1 MPLVLEPRNPF
12 QPEAVTISEVAV
24 GSTVREWVKEKYPQ
38 TGEFPNPTVCLLNGK
53 PLMRSG
59 WDDPLAQDDVVTF
72 EVQPGAPSL
81 IWAAVSIVVGLG
93 VGLLLP
99 KPKYEVTTGET
110 VYSVKGQQNRVG
122 LGEPIEEVYGRCR
135 VWPKYGSIPYTRFI
149 NGEQYQYALFCI
161 GQGSYD
167 TANAVV
173 QIENTPIE
181 NFSNVTYAWYGPNQP
196 VTLFDDNV
204 VTSSEV
210 GGIELFGSNESGY
223 THTGP
228 FVANEA
234 GTLTEKLE
242 VDIVFPQGLCSFSS
256 KGKKRNQTASVLVE
270 YQKIDDS
277 GNVLGDWQT
286 LVSQSWTMQTTTTQR
301 FTFTKTVEAGRYQ
314 VRAIRTN
321 EKNKDN
327 GAANVVQ
334 WYALRATLPST
345 RTYGDTTHLAVV
357 MKATN
362 QLNDSSAYRINAW
375 VHRMLETWNKANQ
388 SWTARV
394 ATRSPVWAFLHMFRS
409 SNGGQQSDARFS
421 LDEYADLAAFYE
433 AEGRNFDYI
442 FDTKTNVWDAA
453 KLIARVGR
461 AMPLTYG
468 SKIVW
473 TRDTPKTLPSMLFG
487 PHNIKAGTFQVN
499 YALKKDGEYD
509 GVLVEYTD
517 PDDFLPRSIRCLIG
531 DDGVAILTPRE
542 GHSGD
547 DAGNHLEEI
556 KLLGCTSRNF
566 AYREGCFYRAQKKF
580 QRIGPK
586 FETGMEGILP
596 PYGSLIAVGHDLP
609 RWAQHGHVVELNVDK
624 RTVTLN
630 NELTFTSGLNHY
642 IAFNL
647 RDGTASEPIICTA
660 GSAANQVILSE
671 DAPDG
676 LYLSDDIWAPTF
688 LFGPGDN
695 WSKKCILTS
704 ATPSTGASGVAI
716 EATIYDPRVYAND
729 SAVAPDPEERD
740 VPVPTVPVL
749 NCASL
754 AYNSA
759 TGLLSWE
766 NATSATA
773 YEVETSRDSGA
784 TWASEGQTGNNFLP
798 LSLSSGSWQIRVRP
812 LGLGTGSWCS
822 ITENLSADSG
832 NVDEGLP
839 EVPGNYDDLLTQLGI
854 IAEPVGSLLWSY
866 ASAMPTLVGHAE
878 FGTASVPPILYRRM
892 EAGGVVDATVNSY
905 NPWVDGDIHT
915 SHSYGWYNHSGQT
928 GASAI
933 ETTDKDT
940 GVTTRNSYVWQL
952 TCSPCGVGGCGGSDQ
967 GGTHLPEIRPSTA
980 ANSGFVITKDTQTE
994 INFIAQVGCKAYA
1007 GVYDEAWSEIV
1018 ANSGMGYERLS
1029 DPDTEADAES
1039 RARSSASWSAWSA
1052 TAPISKY
1059 QARTTDIS
1067 WSEILVKLKGP
1078 DGGFT
1083 ATPGWPYKL
1092 TIATQQR
1099 AYGSSDAWAD
1109 ADPVVFAVVADN
1121 EGKISIPETKLDCPR
1136 GMERRAVSI
1145 TWSYDA

>member
-12 QPEAVTISEVAV
+12 QPEAATISEVAV
-24 GSTVREWVKEKYPQ
+24 GSTVREWVKAKYPQ

-59 WDDPLAQDDVVTF
+59 WDAPLAKNDVVTF
-72 EVQPGAPSL
+72 EAQPGAPGL

-277 GNVLGDWQT
+277 GNSIGDWQT
-286 LVSQSWTMQTTTTQR
+286 LVSKSWTMQTTTTQR
-301 FTFTKTVEAGRYQ
+301 FTFTKTVDAGRYQ

-375 VHRMLETWNKANQ
+375 VNRMLETWDKTTQ
-388 SWTARV
+388 SWTAMV

-409 SNGGQQSDARFS
+409 SNGGQQLDARFS

-487 PHNIKAGTFQVN
+487 PHSIKAGTFQVN

-531 DDGVAILTPRE
+531 DDGVAILAPRG

-609 RWAQHGHVVELNVDK
+609 RWAQHGHVVELNVDR

-647 RDGTASEPIICTA
+647 RDGAASEPILCTA

-704 ATPSTGASGVAI
+704 ATPSAGASGVAI

-729 SAVAPDPEERD
+729 SATAPDVEDSDTP
-740 VPVPTVPVL
+740 PATVPVL

-754 AYNSA
+754 KYNPD

-766 NATSATA
+766 TATNATA
-773 YEVETSRDSGA
+773 YEVETSRDDGA
-784 TWASEGQTGNNFLP
+784 TWAKCDTTGNNFLP
-798 LSLSSGSWQIRVRP
+798 LSLSSGGWQIRVRP

-832 NVDEGLP
+832 NVDEGP
-839 EVPGNYDDLLTQLGI
+839 IEEPGSYDDLLTQLGI

-866 ASAMPTLVGHAE
+866 ASAMLSIGGYTQFSVATPPELPKKFLRQTAE
-878 FGTASVPPILYRRM
+878 QAGAYGCMDGPDSYSEAAQGVYSWSGNVLTGPVETGDSYILD
-892 EAGGVVDATVNSY
+892 AGY
-905 NPWVDGDIHT
+905 
-915 SHSYGWYNHSGQT
+915 HSRYC
-928 GASAI
+928 A
-933 ETTDKDT
+933 
-940 GVTTRNSYVWQL
+940 
-952 TCSPCGVGGCGGSDQ
+952 CGVACADFSKTSTTARADCPPGTYRSIGGCCGSQYDMYVS
-967 GGTHLPEIRPSTA
+967 HA
-980 ANSGFVITKDTQTE
+980 HH
-994 INFIAQVGCKAYA
+994 YA
-1007 GVYDEAWSEIV
+1007 S
-1018 ANSGMGYERLS
+1018 L
-1029 DPDTEADAES
+1029 DTEDTEEMAEE
-1039 RARSSASWSAWSA
+1039 RARQAASWATWST
-1052 TAPISKY
+1052 TAPVAKY
-1059 QARTTDIS
+1059 QARTTGFS
-1067 WSEILVKLKGP
+1067 WSEVLVKLKGP
-1078 DGGFT
+1078 DDGFT

-1099 AYGSSDAWAD
+1099 AYGSSDAWTD
-1109 ADPVVFAVVADN
+1109 ADPVVFAVAADN
-1121 EGKISIPETKLDCPR
+1121 EGKILIPETKLDCPR

-1145 TWSYDA
+1145 TWSYNA